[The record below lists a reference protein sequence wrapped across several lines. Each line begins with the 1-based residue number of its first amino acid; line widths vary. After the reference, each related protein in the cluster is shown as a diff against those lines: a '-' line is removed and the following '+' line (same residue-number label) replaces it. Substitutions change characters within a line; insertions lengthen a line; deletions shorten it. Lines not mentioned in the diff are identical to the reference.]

1 MRSEHPFATERPPG
15 ERMSASGLP
24 PWCSRARSDRGARPW
39 RKEATVDALAK
50 RLVMLCLLGLLCPIW
65 HLTGIQVAAALEVGD
80 TAPDFTLPATTGG
93 NISLS
98 QFRGKKMVLLEF
110 IVHDFGP
117 V

>member
-1 MRSEHPFATERPPG
+1 VEPHRG
-15 ERMSASGLP
+15 EGKR
-24 PWCSRARSDRGARPW
+24 
-39 RKEATVDALAK
+39 TVDGLAK
-50 RLVMLCLLGLLCPIW
+50 RLVKLCLLGLLFPIW
-65 HLTGIQVAAALEVGD
+65 HLAEIQVAAALEVGD

-110 IVHDFGP
+110 IVHDFAP